1 MYGCIERKD
10 KRLRMKNKIIQDPIQ
25 SQEVEN
31 IEIDLLLE
39 AIYRYYGYDFR
50 NYAHSFIQRRILHRV
65 RKENLAS
72 ISALQEKILRDS
84 ETMKKLFSDF
94 SINVT
99 EMFRDPTFFKSFRNN
114 LIPLVRDY
122 PDIKIWH
129 VGSSTGE
136 EVYSM
141 AILLHEEGIYEKVKI
156 YATDINEKIL
166 EQAKKGIFSLANM
179 QQYTKNY
186 FEAGGIRAFS
196 EYYQVVEDQVV
207 FHPFLQKNIVFA
219 EHNLV
224 TDSSFN
230 EFDIIICRNV
240 LIYFNKSL
248 QNDVHQLFY
257 ESLSLSGFL
266 GLGKREGIR
275 FTSHGNC
282 YEEIDSTEKLYRK
295 FK

>member
-1 MYGCIERKD
+1 MENQIRQDAIQAQEIE
-10 KRLRMKNKIIQDPIQ
+10 KI
-25 SQEVEN
+25 EM
-31 IEIDLLLE
+31 DLLLE

-50 NYAHSFIQRRILHRV
+50 NYARSFVQRRVLQRV
-65 RKENLAS
+65 RNENLTS
-72 ISALQEKILRDS
+72 ISALQEKVLRDPDM
-84 ETMKKLFSDF
+84 MKRLFSDL

-99 EMFRDPTFFKSFRNN
+99 EMFRDPSFFQSFRNN
-114 LIPLVRDY
+114 IIPFVRDY
-122 PDIKIWH
+122 PDIRIWH
-129 VGSSTGE
+129 VGCSTGE

-141 AILLHEEGIYEKVKI
+141 AILLHEEGVYDKATI
-156 YATDINEKIL
+156 YATDINAKSL
-166 EQAKKGIFSLANM
+166 EQAKKGTFSLANM
-179 QQYTKNY
+179 QLYTKNY
-186 FEAGGIRAFS
+186 MEAGGGRAFS
-196 EYYQVVEDQVV
+196 EYYKVVGEKVV
-207 FHPFLQKNIVFA
+207 FHPFLQKNVMFA

-275 FTSHGNC
+275 FTSYGNC
-282 YEEIDSTEKLYRK
+282 YKEVDSTEKLYRK
-295 FK
+295 YK